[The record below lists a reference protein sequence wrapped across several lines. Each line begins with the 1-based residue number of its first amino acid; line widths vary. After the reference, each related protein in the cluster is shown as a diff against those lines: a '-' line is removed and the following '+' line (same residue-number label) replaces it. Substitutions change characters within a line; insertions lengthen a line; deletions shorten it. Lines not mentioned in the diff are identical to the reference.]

1 MTTATTY
8 QAASRH
14 ILTQARSE
22 LGRGD
27 TRQASEKG
35 WEAAAQMLKAVA
47 ERRNWAHKNHASFF
61 TVIDRLANETRD
73 DDLRRRFHAANSL
86 HTNFYENLM
95 DVNTV
100 RVGLDD
106 VERLM
111 DLLDPLV

>member
-14 ILTQARSE
+14 LLAQARSE
-22 LGRGD
+22 LERGD
-27 TRQASEKG
+27 ARQASEKG
-35 WEAAAQMLKAVA
+35 WGAAAQMLKAIS
-47 ERRNWAHKNHASFF
+47 ERRGWVHKSHAAFF
-61 TVIDRLANETRD
+61 TAIDRLANETDD
-73 DDLRRRFHAANSL
+73 DDLRRQFHAANSL

-95 DVNTV
+95 DIDMV

-111 DLLDPLV
+111 NLLEPLV